1 MAKRLFYLSGI
12 IAFLL
17 TCAVMW
23 FWYLPMQERS
33 DGTHQVKTPL
43 SDTLHSDKRDTLH
56 TE

>member
-56 TE
+56 TD